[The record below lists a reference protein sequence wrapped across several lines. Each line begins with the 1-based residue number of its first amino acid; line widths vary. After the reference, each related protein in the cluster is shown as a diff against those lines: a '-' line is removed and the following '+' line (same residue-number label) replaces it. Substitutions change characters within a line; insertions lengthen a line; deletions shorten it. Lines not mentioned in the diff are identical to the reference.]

1 MEPADDADLTA
12 FDDADAGFTAGDA
25 PFAKLASFTADDD
38 DEEEEPAKAPD
49 AALSASVALEPP
61 APKLLVSVALEPPP
75 APVVV
80 STEDL
85 AAMAPTPVAAPP
97 APPSPATAPASP
109 VVQQPTPP
117 SALQPQQDPARAD
130 ALQAARQAEIRR
142 RRLFGAE
149 LVSEHSRYTALDRLL
164 GRGAVECG
172 ALRLLAA
179 RAVEAETA
187 RAASCGAFA
196 QFPADARQELGA
208 EPAASVSA
216 QDERTTYGVARLLAA
231 GVAGE
236 ADAHEHHAQ
245 RLRSEC
251 LGPLVELERRLRA
264 VHRNLRLKGG
274 TALSRAREAA
284 RGVERLYDAVVA
296 SGQTGDVWL
305 ATVQYTAG
313 SALLART
320 WADARAQVDALF
332 ATCAAT
338 ETERR
343 SLERRCLRAFLEARR
358 ECHAAA
364 PRALAAPDLAAA
376 EAAQASR
383 DVAAEVETSIAA
395 EAARVADQ
403 NRRRR
408 PAPARAPMPDP
419 VEPVE
424 PLSSL
429 LVRCSVVG
437 ERKTNMRRWRPALV
451 VATADRR
458 VHVYEGF
465 VAAPD
470 LAPSA
475 ALAALLPASDDCL
488 RGAAPPPRM
497 PSNASEAQTAV
508 QAFFAGAPAPL
519 APSTTL
525 DLQATRAVAVDA
537 TTLELLEAAPATGAA
552 AIFSSTVERKV
563 QLRFA
568 TADAAQ
574 ELLNC
579 FRAR

>member
-1 MEPADDADLTA
+1 MEPADDTDLTS
-12 FDDADAGFTAGDA
+12 FDDADASFTAGDA

-38 DEEEEPAKAPD
+38 DEEEEPTKAPD
-49 AALSASVALEPP
+49 AALSASVTLEPP
-61 APKLLVSVALEPPP
+61 VPELLASVALEPPP

-97 APPSPATAPASP
+97 APPSPAPAAAP

-117 SALQPQQDPARAD
+117 AAPQQQDPARAD

-149 LVSEHSRYTALDRLL
+149 LVGEHSRYAALDRLL

-187 RAASCGAFA
+187 RATSCGAFA
-196 QFPADARQELGA
+196 RFPADARQELGA

-216 QDERTTYGVARLLAA
+216 QDERATYGVARLLAA
-231 GVAGE
+231 SITSE
-236 ADAHEHHAQ
+236 AAAHEHHAQ

-264 VHRNLRLKGG
+264 VHRDLRLKGG
-274 TALSRAREAA
+274 TALSRARDAA

-320 WADARAQVDALF
+320 WANARAQVDALF

-376 EAAQASR
+376 EAAQDSR
-383 DVAAEVETSIAA
+383 DVTAEAETSIAA
-395 EAARVADQ
+395 EAARVAEQ

-408 PAPARAPMPDP
+408 PAPATAPMPDP

-424 PLSSL
+424 PLSSP
-429 LVRCSVVG
+429 LVKCVIIG

-465 VAAPD
+465 VVAPD

-525 DLQATRAVAVDA
+525 DLRATRAVAVDA

-579 FRAR
+579 LRAR